1 MTKLSHIS
9 RIKTRQLRQQNEDTV
24 KVAGKE
30 VTVYQKPFVEA
41 DAKAANKVLS
51 KLMQHSTHTTEV
63 SSVTRVSKI
72 ISDE

>member
-9 RIKTRQLRQQNEDTV
+9 RIKTRQPNEDTV

-51 KLMQHSTHTTEV
+51 KLMQHSTHTAEV